1 MASLPR
7 IRRRSARQFTPWKNG
22 GGRTAEIL
30 AMPEGAGIAD
40 FDWRISTAEVA
51 QSGPFSAFPGIDRWL
66 TVLEG
71 GPMEL
76 ILPDRRVTL
85 APGAAPVHFPGDI
98 PCAAELTGTPLL
110 DLNVMVRRPLSARIA
125 PTPSDDVVRARYALA
140 LASVGELGLE
150 LYDLVETA
158 PLAGFEGRLLW
169 IEVRDGKV
177 DVT

>member
-7 IRRRSARQFTPWKNG
+7 IHRRSARHFTPWKNG

-30 AMPEGAGIAD
+30 AMPEGAGIGD

-51 QSGPFSAFPGIDRWL
+51 QSGPFSVFPGIDRWL

-71 GPMEL
+71 GPMDL

-85 APGAAPVHFPGDI
+85 APGSAPEHFPGDI
-98 PCAAELTGTPLL
+98 PCAAKLTGLPLL
-110 DLNVMVRRPLSARIA
+110 DLNVMVRRPLAARIA
-125 PTPSDDVVRARYALA
+125 PTPSGDAVKARYALA
-140 LASVGELGLE
+140 LAPVAELGLA

-169 IEVRDGKV
+169 IEVRNGSV